1 MERSMIVI
9 RRWVASLIPLVYAI
23 YLTVQSILLP
33 NFLGRKLELV
43 ALVIYLLAVLPSLVL
58 YKGLRLPVSQ
68 ALYNLS
74 AAIMMP
80 ALVIWQ
86 RESINDN
93 SVGGWVVMGTAVVL
107 TVTAVRQQRLLAVL
121 GALSLAIQL
130 LVNYGPLAA
139 VTGGLIGAVV
149 LVLAG
154 LGVSAGIQK
163 ANAEVDEYRMQEKTS
178 RAQIAAT
185 TATRIE
191 RATRL
196 QQVLGAAIPMLTEI
210 SNSKTVLKDDKKKQA
225 KLLELSLRDEIR
237 GRNLLSQEM
246 RFEINRLRNLGVDVA
261 VLDEG
266 GTDHLDAEQ
275 KAELLE
281 TAIASLQEITNGR
294 VTIRSPR
301 GESFALTVVATL
313 PGQAA
318 PLVSLRLSV

>member
-1 MERSMIVI
+1 MIVI
-9 RRWVASLIPLVYAI
+9 RRWVASLIPFVYAI
-23 YLTVQSILLP
+23 YLTVQSMLLP
-33 NFLGRKLELV
+33 NLLGRQYELL
-43 ALVIYLLAVLPSLVL
+43 ALGIYLFAALPSLLL
-58 YKGLRLPVSQ
+58 YKGLRLPLAQ
-68 ALYNLS
+68 ALYNLG
-74 AAIMMP
+74 AAILMP

-107 TVTAVRQQRLLAVL
+107 TVTAVRQQRLVAVL
-121 GALSLAIQL
+121 GASSLAIQL

-163 ANAEVDEYRMQEKTS
+163 ASAEVDGYRLQEQTS

-210 SNSKTVLKDDKKKQA
+210 SNSKTVLTDEKKKQA

-237 GRNLLSQEM
+237 GRNLLSPEL
-246 RFEINRLRNLGVDVA
+246 RIEISRLRNLGADVA

-266 GTDHLDAEQ
+266 GTDHLDFA
-275 KAELLE
+275 KKTELLK
-281 TAIASLQEITNGR
+281 TAIDSLQEITNGR

>member
-1 MERSMIVI
+1 MIVI
-9 RRWVASLIPLVYAI
+9 HRWVASLIPLFYAI
-23 YLTVQSILLP
+23 YLTVQSMLLP

-58 YKGLRLPVSQ
+58 YKGLRLPASQ

-130 LVNYGPLAA
+130 LINYGPLAA

-210 SNSKTVLKDDKKKQA
+210 SNSKTVLTDERKKQA

-246 RFEINRLRNLGVDVA
+246 RFEISRLRNLGVDVA

-281 TAIASLQEITNGR
+281 TVIASLQEITNGR

-313 PGQAA
+313 SGEAA